1 MHVAQYVL
9 DLVKLQVSRSDQFGG
24 AGEVVG
30 DCDGQDL
37 NDHHYFYFLL

>member
-1 MHVAQYVL
+1 MHIAQYVL
-9 DLVKLQVSRSDQFGG
+9 DLVKMQVSRYDQFGG
-24 AGEVVG
+24 DGEVVG